1 VKAAALALFCA
12 ITINAQTPAFEAA
25 SIHLS
30 AGDETGGQL
39 GYPPGRFTVENCTL
53 SFIIQEIYG
62 LREFQLVG
70 GPKWISN
77 RNFDI
82 TAEAASPV
90 GDDQLRL
97 MAQTLLANRFHLRV
111 HREMRPLPVYALI
124 VGKNGPKLHAS
135 KGNGRGN
142 IKTFANG
149 SIGGNNVSLAFLAER
164 LSSYADRPVIDK
176 TGFTEPIA
184 FTLQWAPDET
194 PADTTHP
201 SLYTAVQE
209 QLGLKLKPEK
219 DPIEVLVIDHIE
231 RPTPN

>member
-1 VKAAALALFCA
+1 M
-12 ITINAQTPAFEAA
+12 
-25 SIHLS
+25 
-30 AGDETGGQL
+30 
-39 GYPPGRFTVENCTL
+39 GYPPGRFIVENCTL
-53 SFIIQEIYG
+53 SYIIQDVYG
-62 LREFQLVG
+62 LRDFQVIG
-70 GPKWISN
+70 GPKWMFDWNTS
-77 RNFDI
+77 RFDI
-82 TAEAASPV
+82 SAEAGSPV
-90 GDDQLRL
+90 SVDRLKL
-97 MAQTLLANRFHLRV
+97 MAQTLLVNRFQLRV

-124 VGKNGPKLHAS
+124 MDKNGPKLHAS
-135 KGNGRGN
+135 NGSGRGN

-176 TGFTEPIA
+176 TGFTEPID
-184 FTLQWAPDET
+184 FTLQWAPDEA